1 MISNPAS
8 HTTVLSSVPA
18 KAPAPPQTHPR
29 GNPGVDADALRMSID
44 RLEAV
49 LGG

>member
-1 MISNPAS
+1 MINDRAS
-8 HTTVLSSVPA
+8 LMSVLSSLPA
-18 KAPAPPQTHPR
+18 KRPDPPQKHPR
-29 GNPGVDADALRMSID
+29 GNPNVDADALRMSID

>member
-1 MISNPAS
+1 MIHDRAS
-8 HTTVLSSVPA
+8 LMSVLSAAPA
-18 KAPAPPQTHPR
+18 KRPVAPQKHPR
-29 GNPGVDADALRMSID
+29 GNPSVDADALRVSLD